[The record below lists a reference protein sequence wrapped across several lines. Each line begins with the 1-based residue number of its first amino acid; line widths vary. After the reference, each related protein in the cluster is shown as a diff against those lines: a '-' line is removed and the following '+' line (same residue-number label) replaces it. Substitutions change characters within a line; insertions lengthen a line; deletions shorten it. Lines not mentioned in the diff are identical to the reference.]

1 MAHTTLPSTPTN
13 GSNAP
18 TVTQMVLS
26 SLKRLKKRLYDTCK
40 RGANLIAISLFGTSI
55 TADPQE
61 MFEHDER
68 FKFNIG
74 DLVAYSGFEGADSW
88 PTELG
93 IVIKKTESTYFKKV
107 YMVYWIRT
115 ETTTATLG
123 NYIRLVEGT
132 ENDNFLRR
140 GGTENEEE

>member
-1 MAHTTLPSTPTN
+1 MAAACFPMAHTTIPSTPTN

-18 TVTQMVLS
+18 TVIRKVSS
-26 SLKRLKKRLYDTCK
+26 SLKRLKKRLYDIYK
-40 RGANLIAISLFGTSI
+40 RLANQIAISLFGTSI
-55 TADPQE
+55 TADLQE
-61 MFEHDER
+61 MFEFDER

-88 PTELG
+88 P
-93 IVIKKTESTYFKKV
+93 
-107 YMVYWIRT
+107 T

>member
-1 MAHTTLPSTPTN
+1 MAHTTTPLIPPR

-18 TVTQMVLS
+18 IAMRKVSYL
-26 SLKRLKKRLYDTCK
+26 LKLLKKRLTDTCK
-40 RGANLIAISLFGTSI
+40 RLMNLIAISLFGTSI

-61 MFEHDER
+61 MFEVDEK

-93 IVIKKTESTYFKKV
+93 IVVKKTESTYFKKV
-107 YMVYWIRT
+107 YMVYWIRS
-115 ETTTATLG
+115 EQTTATLG

-132 ENDNFLRR
+132 EKA
-140 GGTENEEE
+140 ENEEE